1 MSLIKIITCFTLQEN
16 YWGLESGQGCTP
28 CNCDPQG
35 SYFAQ
40 CDSMTGQCRCKD
52 GVTGLQCDQCVD
64 GYYGLVSKGECLRTC
79 SYVSWHQHFS
89 MFLSSRQFCFMI
101 LKIVTSSVN

>member
-1 MSLIKIITCFTLQEN
+1 MSPIKIITCFTLQEN

-28 CNCDPQG
+28 CKCDPQG

-40 CDSMTGQCRCKD
+40 CDSVSGQCRCKQ

-79 SYVSWHQHFS
+79 FK
-89 MFLSSRQFCFMI
+89 MFLCSRQFCLVI
-101 LKIVTSSVN
+101 LKQLMKIL